1 MINTANTIYVIQYD
15 YDLNGITISIPENCI
30 LQFDGGSLSNGTI
43 TFNKTHI
50 TDGKFINIIPLGN
63 INNTIAYAKWF
74 ESEDDTKVIHW
85 LFTIAANNV
94 QIELENKTYNIDTTN
109 PNGYANGFIKIDNCN
124 SFIINGNGAKIY
136 DIIEY
141 DTIDDKLYE
150 FIRFTNCSYVNINNI
165 TYEWKYEAEIVDKV
179 KGIIF
184 IRTLGE
190 CKNFY
195 LNFEVINVGRG
206 LYSGSFNNTNI
217 GRGFCDSIVKVKAT
231 KVGYPIAIEIG
242 DNNDL
247 FSTYEN
253 VHRGNYYCGLSNSKV
268 HVKGKNPD
276 GNMNLFRFV
285 ACKNTTMCFKY
296 YDTPDLVALD
306 ATDSV
311 PITNT
316 VTGYTWRGSSCE
328 FLKGGDFSNFTG
340 KFDFSYITFVK
351 NVSNISQFQ
360 IQAYGQ
366 EHSVETLIAI
376 LDGLIDTTAS
386 PKSQGVGNTY
396 NLRKLQATEAG
407 LAAIARAEAKGW
419 TITSNV

>member
-1 MINTANTIYVIQYD
+1 MI
-15 YDLNGITISIPENCI
+15 GIMILDGQFLEIS
-30 LQFDGGSLSNGTI
+30 
-43 TFNKTHI
+43 
-50 TDGKFINIIPLGN
+50 
-63 INNTIAYAKWF
+63 
-74 ESEDDTKVIHW
+74 
-85 LFTIAANNV
+85 
-94 QIELENKTYNIDTTN
+94 
-109 PNGYANGFIKIDNCN
+109 
-124 SFIINGNGAKIY
+124 
-136 DIIEY
+136 
-141 DTIDDKLYE
+141 DTIDEVNYGANTRSC
-150 FIRFTNCSYVNINNI
+150 RFNNWMAEQWNDGCGIYGDPSGSQLGKSELTVNN
-165 TYEWKYEAEIVDKV
+165 
-179 KGIIF
+179 
-184 IRTLGE
+184 RTPLGE
-190 CKNFY
+190 LVY
-195 LNFEVINVGRG
+195 GG
-206 LYSGSFNNTNI
+206 LDETLKYVEHYYDDGEYHKW
-217 GRGFCDSIVKVKAT
+217 SIDWT
-231 KVGYPIAIEIG
+231 KDYTRLLIDDDV
-242 DNNDL
+242 
-247 FSTYEN
+247 
-253 VHRGNYYCGLSNSKV
+253 GLSNSKV

>member
-1 MINTANTIYVIQYD
+1 MGTTIDKLNKVLQTKASIKAAIEAKGVTVGNVKFADYPSKISAISGGGTPELESYEDVLTRMKTLLNNALAQYTDYKAGNIFAFREYSWIKSLYRWSNNIGNKAWLIGSTLYTYKSGDTVFDLPLSAFNDLNYIDSEGYNYKYVIVLFHND
-15 YDLNGITISIPENCI
+15 YDNYHC
-30 LQFDGGSLSNGTI
+30 F
-43 TFNKTHI
+43 
-50 TDGKFINIIPLGN
+50 
-63 INNTIAYAKWF
+63 
-74 ESEDDTKVIHW
+74 
-85 LFTIAANNV
+85 
-94 QIELENKTYNIDTTN
+94 
-109 PNGYANGFIKIDNCN
+109 
-124 SFIINGNGAKIY
+124 
-136 DIIEY
+136 
-141 DTIDDKLYE
+141 YE
-150 FIRFTNCSYVNINNI
+150 FPMVDLDGTKTSNN
-165 TYEWKYEAEIVDKV
+165 
-179 KGIIF
+179 
-184 IRTLGE
+184 
-190 CKNFY
+190 
-195 LNFEVINVGRG
+195 
-206 LYSGSFNNTNI
+206 
-217 GRGFCDSIVKVKAT
+217 
-231 KVGYPIAIEIG
+231 
-242 DNNDL
+242 
-247 FSTYEN
+247 
-253 VHRGNYYCGLSNSKV
+253 
-268 HVKGKNPD
+268 

-311 PITNT
+311 PITDT
-316 VTGYTWRGSSCE
+316 VTGYGWRGSSCE

>member
-1 MINTANTIYVIQYD
+1 MILDGQF
-15 YDLNGITISIPENCI
+15 LEIS
-30 LQFDGGSLSNGTI
+30 
-43 TFNKTHI
+43 
-50 TDGKFINIIPLGN
+50 
-63 INNTIAYAKWF
+63 
-74 ESEDDTKVIHW
+74 
-85 LFTIAANNV
+85 
-94 QIELENKTYNIDTTN
+94 
-109 PNGYANGFIKIDNCN
+109 
-124 SFIINGNGAKIY
+124 
-136 DIIEY
+136 
-141 DTIDDKLYE
+141 DTIDEVNYGANTRSC
-150 FIRFTNCSYVNINNI
+150 RFNNWMAEQWNDGCGIYGDPSGSQLGKSELTVNN
-165 TYEWKYEAEIVDKV
+165 
-179 KGIIF
+179 
-184 IRTLGE
+184 RTPLGE
-190 CKNFY
+190 LVY
-195 LNFEVINVGRG
+195 GG
-206 LYSGSFNNTNI
+206 LDETLKYVEHYYDDGEYHKW
-217 GRGFCDSIVKVKAT
+217 SIDWT
-231 KVGYPIAIEIG
+231 KDYTRLLIDDDV
-242 DNNDL
+242 
-247 FSTYEN
+247 
-253 VHRGNYYCGLSNSKV
+253 GLSNSKV